1 MFQMVHLWGWKIAK
15 NLKSNNHFWQS
26 MLQGY
31 EDTILN
37 TGLSVF
43 WELCLPH
50 NFYFTVPLSSV
61 DITNI

>member
-15 NLKSNNHFWQS
+15 NLKSNTHFWQS

-31 EDTILN
+31 EDTTLN